1 MLCKERNQKI
11 CQKSSVNFNRILWSA
26 HNDPGDVPYINGKLQ
41 ESTFQNFL
49 RIVNTYFGEEV
60 MTVWVVEGQSARISD
75 LDQNFYYEVQ
85 TTLTSPWTSFEGFI
99 TLITAEKR
107 RRLERRTKRLER
119 RTKRLERRQ
128 RSLIIRTSI
137 VADSHKEA
145 AKPSLISPSST
156 VYLSFVI
163 FYSPCVSLQPCV
175 ADFS

>member
-11 CQKSSVNFNRILWSA
+11 CQKSSVNFDRILWLA

-60 MTVWVVEGQSARISD
+60 MTVWVAEGQSARISD
-75 LDQNFYYEVQ
+75 LDQNFYFEAQ
-85 TTLTSPWTSFEGFI
+85 TTLVSPWTSFEGFI

-107 RRLERRTKRLER
+107 RRPER

-128 RSLIIRTSI
+128 RSHIIRTSR

-145 AKPSLISPSST
+145 AKPSLISLSST

-163 FYSPCVSLQPCV
+163 FYSPCVFLQPCV
-175 ADFS
+175 AEFS